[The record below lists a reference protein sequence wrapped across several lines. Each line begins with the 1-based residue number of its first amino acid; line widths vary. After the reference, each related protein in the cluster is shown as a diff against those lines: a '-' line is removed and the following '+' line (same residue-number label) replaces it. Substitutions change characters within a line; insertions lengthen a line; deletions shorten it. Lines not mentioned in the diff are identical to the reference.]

1 MSEFSLGILGYNRNQ
16 VDREL
21 SENKSLI
28 SELEARI
35 KELENDLE
43 EYRTIESALKKS
55 LVDARVKANE
65 IIDESNQQA
74 EEIIKT
80 TNSQAIQFKE
90 NLSQQGNLL
99 IQSGT
104 SLKDQLE
111 LMKGDMRDMVARF
124 SQMLDETDLD
134 NIFPSESSAQM
145 VESIELFENSSLGQE
160 SKVANKPENT
170 LTEEEKTNLQKLIH
184 EVISNEANK
193 QVDKSAS
200 EVEKAVDL
208 RVLKSN

>member
-16 VDREL
+16 VDRVL

-35 KELENDLE
+35 TELENDLE
-43 EYRTIESALKKS
+43 EYRTIEGALKES

-65 IIDESNQQA
+65 IIDESSQQA

-80 TNSQAIQFKE
+80 TNSQAAQFKE

-104 SLKDQLE
+104 NLKDQLE
-111 LMKGDMRDMVARF
+111 LMKGDMRDMVVRF
-124 SQMLDETDLD
+124 SQMLDETNLD
-134 NIFPSESSAQM
+134 DIFPSESSAQM
-145 VESIELFENSSLGQE
+145 AESIKMFENSSLGQE
-160 SKVANKPENT
+160 SKVPNKPENT
-170 LTEEEKTNLQKLIH
+170 LTEEEKANLQKLIH
-184 EVISNEANK
+184 EVISNEASK
-193 QVDKSAS
+193 QVDKSDS
-200 EVEKAVDL
+200 EAEKAVDL